1 MRPQLVFI
9 QSKFRTFY
17 LFFAAIF
24 LSEVALAFEVS
35 DIRTWRAPD
44 HTRVVFDLTG
54 PIKHTLLVLENPD
67 RVVVDLK
74 NTQLKAGFQ
83 SLKLD
88 KTPIKKIRSG
98 KRRDGDLRIVLDL
111 NQKVHPRSFFLQSN
125 DKASDRLVVDLF
137 DPVMSAVRS
146 NKKLQAL
153 SNKRDVI
160 IAIDAGHGG
169 EDPGAIGPNGLQEKL
184 VVQRIARNLNKLFD
198 NEKGFTSVLIRDG
211 DYYLSLKRRR
221 QLARQS
227 KADAFISIHA
237 DAFKNKNVNGASV
250 YALSTRGASS
260 TAASYLAKRANSA
273 DLIGGVSLSDKDNL
287 LASVLTDL
295 SMTATLDASLN
306 LGSRVLN
313 SLSQSSKLH
322 KKSVEQAAFAVLKS
336 PDIPSILIETGFI
349 SNPIEAKKLS
359 SRDYQRNMAKNI
371 FRGIVSWFQ
380 AQPPPGTYLA
390 WRREKKIEN
399 YTIVDGDTLSTIALR
414 FDVPMELI
422 KDLNELRGNSIYAG
436 KVLKIPMDR

>member
-1 MRPQLVFI
+1 MLI
-9 QSKFRTFY
+9 GSKSNRIY
-17 LFFAAIF
+17 LFFLMTLLPDFTLAI
-24 LSEVALAFEVS
+24 EVN

-44 HTRVVFDLTG
+44 HTRVVFDLNG
-54 PIKHTLLVLENPD
+54 AISHNLFTLERPD
-67 RVVVDLK
+67 RIVLDLK
-74 NTQLKAGFQ
+74 NTRLTSNFQ
-83 SLKLD
+83 SPLLKN
-88 KTPIKKIRSG
+88 TPIKKIRFG
-98 KRRDGDLRIVLDL
+98 EKEGGDLRVVLDL
-111 NQKVHPRSFFLQSN
+111 SQKVHARSFFLRAN

-137 DPVMSAVRS
+137 DPIMSAA
-146 NKKLQAL
+146 K
-153 SNKRDVI
+153 SNKRYKKLSGKRDVF

-169 EDPGAIGPNGLQEKL
+169 EDPGAIGPNGLQEKH
-184 VVQRIARNLNKLFD
+184 VVQRIARDLTKLFD
-198 NEKGFTSVLIRDG
+198 GEKGFSPILIRDG
-211 DYYLSLKRRR
+211 DYYISLKRRR

-237 DAFKNKNVNGASV
+237 DAFKNKNVSGASV

-260 TAASYLAKRANSA
+260 TAASYLAESANSA

-306 LGSRVLN
+306 LGNTVL
-313 SLSQSSKLH
+313 SALGQSSKLH

-349 SNPIEAKKLS
+349 SNPREAKKLS
-359 SRDYQRNMAKNI
+359 SREYQRDMAENI

-380 AQPPPGTYLA
+380 MQPPPGTYLA

-399 YTIVDGDTLSTIALR
+399 YIIVSGDTLSAIALR
-414 FDVPMELI
+414 FDVPLDSI
-422 KDLNELRGNSIYAG
+422 KDLNQLKDSSIYAG
-436 KVLKIPMDR
+436 KILKIPMDR